1 MRKRLFGLIALG
13 TGLLVSAMSVAQPTE
28 QTSTS
33 VNVEMPFRCS
43 VKHFGDLDVATTIS
57 LKPTD
62 FQLTYFD
69 QMDSLPRYEVNGLS
83 FDKMPVDEAV
93 QRLVDEAGIEVYT
106 EDGYYA
112 DMNADDVYGE
122 LTDVLNELTAAG
134 GLFYRYDASQKELYL
149 SRTGRFELQLP
160 DNRMVMLAMLDSL
173 RGAGIKNIRPDWKN
187 NTILLS
193 ITQAEKEKVEE
204 LTRYIIQDG
213 YLVLADT
220 QLYRV
225 APASPRAN
233 WQSVVQAYGP
243 ARVYSVSKG
252 INGQLLTLGNQR
264 PAQTFLKALA
274 GLYNITP
281 VSQGVAIVPNG
292 WKMRFNV
299 AQCAPRGDLGSL
311 SVLLNAYVKSP
322 DKVDTNIT
330 FDSRG
335 GEIATFNAT
344 AALDD
349 EMIIFGIPYG
359 LDAGSDQL
367 MATLKLRMIRF
378 VKEQKNG

>member
-28 QTSTS
+28 PTSTL

-57 LKPTD
+57 LKPAD

-93 QRLVDEAGIEVYT
+93 QRLVDEAGLEVYT

-281 VSQGVAIVPNG
+281 VSQGVAIVPNAG
-292 WKMRFNV
+292 RCGLMW
-299 AQCAPRGDLGSL
+299 L
-311 SVLLNAYVKSP
+311 SVPRA
-322 DKVDTNIT
+322 
-330 FDSRG
+330 
-335 GEIATFNAT
+335 
-344 AALDD
+344 
-349 EMIIFGIPYG
+349 GIWG
-359 LDAGSDQL
+359 
-367 MATLKLRMIRF
+367 RCRCC
-378 VKEQKNG
+378 